1 MLRSNP
7 SVVERLY
14 RRTGRD
20 NRTVLFSS
28 CPAGS
33 LKAINLLESRSTDT
47 PIEKPKHKSFSMI
60 TLCTLAEAIGLTEQF
75 NDVRMMRKAVK

>member
-14 RRTGRD
+14 SRTGRD
-20 NRTVLFSS
+20 DRTVLFSS

-33 LKAINLLESRSTDT
+33 LKAINLLESQSTDT
-47 PIEKPKHKSFSMI
+47 PLEKPKHESLSMF
-60 TLCTLAEAIGLTEQF
+60 TLGTLAEAIRLAEQF
-75 NDVRMMRKAVK
+75 NDVRMMREAVK